1 MLGVPARSEILWGK
15 SVIWSALAAA
25 LWGGLYVVSQL
36 AFGNHL
42 PPATLSLAR
51 LVIGVAALLVAMRA
65 LPRLREARVALLGAI
80 VALTLLAQS
89 FGTYLSGAATGSL
102 LTLMTPVFV
111 ALMAPVVLREK
122 TRPTQWLGIALGIA
136 GAAIVIGPAGAGS
149 LLGDL
154 LLVLASLTWAA
165 FTVLGGELVRAR
177 GALAVTAAAAT
188 WAVPF
193 MVVAAAVGAA
203 EILYLGLGATAL
215 GWWAWYRGVE
225 GAPAAAVAVPFLLQ
239 PVVGVGLSALF
250 LGAHLS
256 LAFALGSALVAAGMV
271 VASPRRA

>member
-1 MLGVPARSEILWGK
+1 L
-15 SVIWSALAAA
+15 IWSALAAA

-51 LVIGVAALLVAMRA
+51 LAIGVAALLVALRA
-65 LPRLREARVALLGAI
+65 IPRWRERRIALLGAI
-80 VALTLLAQS
+80 VALTLLVQA

-111 ALMAPVVLREK
+111 ALMAPFVLHEP
-122 TRPTQWLGIALGIA
+122 TRLTQWVGIGLGIA

-149 LLGDL
+149 LLGDV

-165 FTVLGGELVRAR
+165 YTVLGGGLVRER
-177 GALAVTAAAAT
+177 GALAVTTASAAWAIPFVLVAT
-188 WAVPF
+188 AVELALGARPA
-193 MVVAAAVGAA
+193 VDLAGVA
-203 EILYLGLGATAL
+203 ELLYLGLGATAL

-250 LGAHLS
+250 LGARLT
-256 LAFALGSALVAAGMV
+256 LAFAIGSILVAAGMV
-271 VASPRRA
+271 VASLKPR

>member
-1 MLGVPARSEILWGK
+1 M
-15 SVIWSALAAA
+15 IWSALAAA

-51 LVIGVAALLVAMRA
+51 LAIGVAALLVALRA
-65 LPRLREARVALLGAI
+65 IPCWRERRVALLGAI
-80 VALTLLAQS
+80 VAVTLLVQS

-111 ALMAPVVLREK
+111 ALMAPFFLRET
-122 TRPTQWLGIALGIA
+122 TRLTQWVGIGLGIV
-136 GAAIVIGPAGAGS
+136 GAAIVIGPASGGS
-149 LLGDL
+149 LLGDV

-165 FTVLGGELVRAR
+165 YTVLGGALVRER
-177 GALAVTAAAAT
+177 GALAVTTAAAA
-188 WAVPF
+188 WAIPL
-193 MVVAAAVGAA
+193 MVVAAVVELALGARPALDAAGLA
-203 EILYLGLGATAL
+203 ELLYLGLGATAL

-225 GAPAAAVAVPFLLQ
+225 GAPAAAAAVPFLLQ

-250 LGAHLS
+250 LGARLTI
-256 LAFALGSALVAAGMV
+256 AFALGSVLVAAGML
-271 VASPRRA
+271 VASLRPR

>member
-1 MLGVPARSEILWGK
+1 VLWSG
-15 SVIWSALAAA
+15 LAAA

-42 PPATLSLAR
+42 PPAILSLAR
-51 LVIGVAALLVAMRA
+51 LVIGAAALLAVLRSW
-65 LPRLREARVALLGAI
+65 PKLREPRVAVLGLI
-80 VALTLLAQS
+80 VSVTLLIQAY
-89 FGTYLSGAATGSL
+89 GTYLSGAATGSL

-111 ALMAPVVLREK
+111 ALLAPVFMHER
-122 TRPTQWLGIALGIA
+122 TRLVQWVGIGLGIA

-149 LLGDL
+149 VLGDV

-165 FTVLGGELVRAR
+165 FTVVGGNLVRAR
-177 GALAVTAAAAT
+177 GSLAVTTAAAT

-193 MVVAAAVGAA
+193 TAVAAGVELAAGARPALDPAGAA

-225 GAPAAAVAVPFLLQ
+225 GAPAAAVAVPFLIQ

-256 LAFALGSALVAAGMV
+256 LGFAVGSVLVAAGML
-271 VASPRRA
+271 VASLKTQ